1 MRRAARSAH
10 AAIIVSMI
18 ALATAAAS
26 AAAQAPDILQEWATI
41 KAPPP
46 PEIKPVTLDPAKTAL
61 ISMDFNQRNCTPD
74 KRARCAA
81 VLTKVRQLLDK
92 ARAKSMMVVHT
103 YTPNMQR
110 SDIVKDVEPTPGELV
125 LQVRGDKFNGNDLE
139 KVLKGKGV
147 TTVLLVGTSAN
158 GAVLYTSIGATQRK
172 FNAVVPIDTMPAD
185 TAYQEQF
192 AIWEIAN
199 GPDVREHATLTRTD
213 LLKF

>member
-1 MRRAARSAH
+1 MRESARLFCI
-10 AAIIVSMI
+10 AIVAMG
-18 ALATAAAS
+18 ALAAGP

-61 ISMDFNQRNCTPD
+61 LSMDFNQRNCTPD

-81 VLTKVRQLLDK
+81 VLPKVRKLLYE
-92 ARAKSMMVVHT
+92 ARAKGMMVVHT
-103 YTPNMQR
+103 YTPNMQK
-110 SDIVKDVEPTPGELV
+110 SDIVAEVGPAQGELV

-139 KVLKGKGV
+139 KTLKGKGI

-158 GAVLYTSIGATQRK
+158 GAVLFTSIGGSQRK
-172 FNAVVPIDTMPAD
+172 FKVVVPIDTMPAD
-185 TAYQEQF
+185 TAYQEQL

-199 GPDVREHATLTRTD
+199 GPDVREHSTLTRTD

>member
-1 MRRAARSAH
+1 MRESARLFCIAIVAMGAVAAGSAV
-10 AAIIVSMI
+10 AP
-18 ALATAAAS
+18 
-26 AAAQAPDILQEWATI
+26 APDILQEWATI

-61 ISMDFNQRNCTPD
+61 LSMDFNQRNCTPD

-81 VLTKVRQLLDK
+81 VLPKVRKLLDE
-92 ARAKSMMVVHT
+92 ARAKGMMVVHT
-103 YTPNMQR
+103 YTPNMQK
-110 SDIVKDVEPTPGELV
+110 SDIVAEVGPAQGELV

-139 KVLKGKGV
+139 KTLKGKGI

-158 GAVLYTSIGATQRK
+158 GAVLFTSIGGSQRK
-172 FNAVVPIDTMPAD
+172 FKVVVPIDTMPAD
-185 TAYQEQF
+185 TAYQEQL

-199 GPDVREHATLTRTD
+199 GPDVREHSTLTRTD